1 MTSRAADFRRSSA
14 PPLDEQ
20 LGAKQHER
28 TNLIAYRHG
37 LRSLGGGGC
46 LRLARARA
54 KGGDASVHPIS
65 ARESR
70 ALKSTRAALR
80 GFLWSFLIG

>member
-37 LRSLGGGGC
+37 LR
-46 LRLARARA
+46 
-54 KGGDASVHPIS
+54 ASEVAGVEVS
-65 ARESR
+65 QDGERR
-70 ALKSTRAALR
+70 
-80 GFLWSFLIG
+80 